1 MTMPLTESSNLS
13 RRQREILDIARAR
26 GTILVEP
33 LAQRFGVTSQT
44 VRRDL
49 NQLSR
54 LRLLQ
59 RIHGGAVPMGGV
71 SNMGYAARLQLAAEG
86 KAAIGRRAAALI
98 PNDASLIVNIG
109 TTTEQVAHNLSG
121 HVGLT
126 VITNNLNVVNLLR
139 PFEGIEVMSA
149 GGILRRE
156 DGGIVGDATVDF
168 IGQFK
173 VDHAIIGASAIEEG
187 RRPSRLRSPR
197 STGREGDH
205 RERAFG
211 DPRRRR
217 HEVPAQRPG
226 AHRQRLAARLLRD
239 RYRSTGAVPRAVRP
253 ARRAGRGRGAGRRRR
268 GRRLSRRPRR
278 RNRESARRWPSSSGA
293 LRRRWARRRTSIPPI
308 SFLQQG
314 VFNVL
319 LGATLSGKTTLMR
332 LMAGLDK
339 PSAGR
344 ILFRGEDVTGVPVQK
359 RNVSM
364 VYQQSSTTRT

>member
-1 MTMPLTESSNLS
+1 MRSCRRAPTPMTMPLTEASNLS
-13 RRQREILDIARAR
+13 RRQREILDLARAR

-121 HVGLT
+121 HLGLT

-149 GGILRRE
+149 GGIVRRE

-168 IGQFK
+168 IRQFK
-173 VDHAIIGASAIEEG
+173 VDHAIVGASAIEEDG
-187 RRPSRLRSPR
+187 ALL
-197 STGREGDH
+197 DY
-205 RERAFG
+205 
-211 DPRRRR
+211 DPREVRVAKAIIENARSVILVADGMKFGRSAPVRIGNVSELDCFVTDVAPPARFLELCAR
-217 HEVPAQRPG
+217 HEVRVEVAP
-226 AHRQRLAARLLRD
+226 
-239 RYRSTGAVPRAVRP
+239 PRAAAKP
-253 ARRAGRGRGAGRRRR
+253 DGAG
-268 GRRLSRRPRR
+268 
-278 RNRESARRWPSSSGA
+278 
-293 LRRRWARRRTSIPPI
+293 PI
-308 SFLQQG
+308 G
-314 VFNVL
+314 
-319 LGATLSGKTTLMR
+319 
-332 LMAGLDK
+332 
-339 PSAGR
+339 
-344 ILFRGEDVTGVPVQK
+344 
-359 RNVSM
+359 
-364 VYQQSSTTRT
+364 

>member
-1 MTMPLTESSNLS
+1 MTMPLTETSSLS

-109 TTTEQVAHNLSG
+109 TTTEQVAHHLSG

-149 GGILRRE
+149 GGIVRRE

-173 VDHAIIGASAIEEG
+173 VDHAIVGASAIEEDG
-187 RRPSRLRSPR
+187 ALL
-197 STGREGDH
+197 DY
-205 RERAFG
+205 
-211 DPRRRR
+211 DPREVRVAKAIIENARSVILVADGMKFRRSAPVRIANVSELDCFVTDVAPPAPFLELCAR
-217 HEVPAQRPG
+217 HEVRVEVAP
-226 AHRQRLAARLLRD
+226 
-239 RYRSTGAVPRAVRP
+239 PRAAATP
-253 ARRAGRGRGAGRRRR
+253 DGTGDAG
-268 GRRLSRRPRR
+268 
-278 RNRESARRWPSSSGA
+278 
-293 LRRRWARRRTSIPPI
+293 
-308 SFLQQG
+308 
-314 VFNVL
+314 
-319 LGATLSGKTTLMR
+319 
-332 LMAGLDK
+332 
-339 PSAGR
+339 
-344 ILFRGEDVTGVPVQK
+344 
-359 RNVSM
+359 
-364 VYQQSSTTRT
+364 